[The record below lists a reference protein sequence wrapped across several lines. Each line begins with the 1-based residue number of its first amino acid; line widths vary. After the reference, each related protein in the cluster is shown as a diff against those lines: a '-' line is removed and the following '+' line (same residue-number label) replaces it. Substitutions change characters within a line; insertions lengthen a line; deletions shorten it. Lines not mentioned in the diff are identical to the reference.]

1 MKHKR
6 VLAGSVCLAALLCA
20 CAGRGQTPALPA
32 GSPAPAATA
41 TPLELAP
48 LQDAE
53 GTVYG
58 AAGPDGYYS
67 VVSTARA
74 DGSLNIRYTDYASM
88 QTVYLCAQPN
98 CAHDSESCT
107 GYQPGGSGVSLMMA
121 GGQLVL
127 VSPGTGPWGEQ
138 PSPPRVCVCGP
149 DGSRRRQAA
158 SFEANQQLDGPY
170 LTDGK
175 NLYAALRTVQAQT
188 ATEELVCIDL
198 GSGAVSTVLPL
209 DTARSERV
217 RSAVGEHVLLVSLDE
232 YDQNSLETGR
242 SCAYKRVNV
251 NTLERETVLE
261 YSTGEGR
268 AVAFGDALVFYDAEQ
283 NSILSI
289 DWRTGQRQLLARE
302 VLPAGADML
311 TLNLCF
317 YDEGRVLYSFEA
329 PGSETYPGGRV
340 FFAAGPEETQ
350 KTEFSLTY
358 PDMERPLPVNP
369 IAKTGGSYFVIAGET
384 LQPREDRRE
393 DGTLFTANIPEPV
406 YGKIRC
412 EDFWAGSGPIET
424 AR

>member
-1 MKHKR
+1 M
-6 VLAGSVCLAALLCA
+6 
-20 CAGRGQTPALPA
+20 
-32 GSPAPAATA
+32 
-41 TPLELAP
+41 
-48 LQDAE
+48 
-53 GTVYG
+53 
-58 AAGPDGYYS
+58 
-67 VVSTARA
+67 
-74 DGSLNIRYTDYASM
+74 
-88 QTVYLCAQPN
+88 
-98 CAHDSESCT
+98 
-107 GYQPGGSGVSLMMA
+107 
-121 GGQLVL
+121 
-127 VSPGTGPWGEQ
+127 
-138 PSPPRVCVCGP
+138 
-149 DGSRRRQAA
+149 
-158 SFEANQQLDGPY
+158 
-170 LTDGK
+170 
-175 NLYAALRTVQAQT
+175 
-188 ATEELVCIDL
+188 
-198 GSGAVSTVLPL
+198 
-209 DTARSERV
+209 
-217 RSAVGEHVLLVSLDE
+217 
-232 YDQNSLETGR
+232 
-242 SCAYKRVNV
+242 NV

-261 YSTGEGR
+261 YSSGEGR

-289 DWRTGQRQLLARE
+289 DWRTGRRQLLARE
-302 VLPAGADML
+302 VLPPGADML

-329 PGSETYPGGRV
+329 PGSETDPGGRV

>member
-1 MKHKR
+1 MKNKR
-6 VLAGSVCLAALLCA
+6 VLAGSVCLAVLLCA
-20 CAGRGQTPALPA
+20 CAWREKAPAPPA
-32 GSPAPAATA
+32 ASPAPAATA
-41 TPLELAP
+41 APLELVP

-58 AAGPDGYYS
+58 AAGGYYS
-67 VVSTARA
+67 VVSAARA

-107 GYQPGGSGVSLMMA
+107 SYQPGGSGVSLMMA

-217 RSAVGEHVLLVSLDE
+217 RSAAGEHVLLVSLDE

-242 SCAYKRVNV
+242 SCAYERMNV

-268 AVAFGDALVFYDAEQ
+268 AVAFGDVLVFYDAEQ

-317 YDEGRVLYSFEA
+317 YDEGRVLYSFET
-329 PGSETYPGGRV
+329 PGSETDPGGRV

-369 IAKTGGSYFVIAGET
+369 IAKTGGSYFVIAGEI

-412 EDFWAGSGPIET
+412 EDFWAGTGPIET

>member
-6 VLAGSVCLAALLCA
+6 VLAGSVCLAVLLCA
-20 CAGRGQTPALPA
+20 CAGRGQAPAPPA

-41 TPLELAP
+41 APLELVP

-67 VVSTARA
+67 VVSAARA

-107 GYQPGGSGVSLMMA
+107 SYQPGGSGVSLMMV

-138 PSPPRVCVCGP
+138 PSPPRVCVCGS

-198 GSGAVSTVLPL
+198 SSWAVSTVLPL

-242 SCAYKRVNV
+242 SCAYERVNV

-261 YSTGEGR
+261 YSTDEGR
-268 AVAFGDALVFYDAEQ
+268 AVAFGDVLVFYDAEQ

-289 DWRTGQRQLLARE
+289 D
-302 VLPAGADML
+302 
-311 TLNLCF
+311 
-317 YDEGRVLYSFEA
+317 
-329 PGSETYPGGRV
+329 
-340 FFAAGPEETQ
+340 
-350 KTEFSLTY
+350 
-358 PDMERPLPVNP
+358 
-369 IAKTGGSYFVIAGET
+369 
-384 LQPREDRRE
+384 
-393 DGTLFTANIPEPV
+393 
-406 YGKIRC
+406 
-412 EDFWAGSGPIET
+412 
-424 AR
+424 

>member
-1 MKHKR
+1 MR
-6 VLAGSVCLAALLCA
+6 LRRAGASTRAAC
-20 CAGRGQTPALPA
+20 GQPGPGGT
-32 GSPAPAATA
+32 AA
-41 TPLELAP
+41 PLELVP

-107 GYQPGGSGVSLMMA
+107 SYQPGGSGVSLMMA

-198 GSGAVSTVLPL
+198 GSGAVSTVLRWIPRGQSACAVRRGSTFFSCL
-209 DTARSERV
+209 WTSMTRTAWEPGAPVPMS
-217 RSAVGEHVLLVSLDE
+217 
-232 YDQNSLETGR
+232 GR
-242 SCAYKRVNV
+242 
-251 NTLERETVLE
+251 T
-261 YSTGEGR
+261 
-268 AVAFGDALVFYDAEQ
+268 
-283 NSILSI
+283 
-289 DWRTGQRQLLARE
+289 
-302 VLPAGADML
+302 
-311 TLNLCF
+311 
-317 YDEGRVLYSFEA
+317 
-329 PGSETYPGGRV
+329 
-340 FFAAGPEETQ
+340 
-350 KTEFSLTY
+350 
-358 PDMERPLPVNP
+358 
-369 IAKTGGSYFVIAGET
+369 
-384 LQPREDRRE
+384 
-393 DGTLFTANIPEPV
+393 
-406 YGKIRC
+406 
-412 EDFWAGSGPIET
+412 
-424 AR
+424 